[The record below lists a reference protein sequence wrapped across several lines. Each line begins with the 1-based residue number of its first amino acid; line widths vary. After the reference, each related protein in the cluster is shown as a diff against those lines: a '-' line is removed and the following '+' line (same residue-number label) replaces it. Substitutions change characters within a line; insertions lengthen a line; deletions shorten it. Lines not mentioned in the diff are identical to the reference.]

1 LRAYSEHRI
10 GKMQE
15 QEKHRNS
22 IGLHTE
28 NRGLKTKEFDDMKHS
43 EYRNI
48 YNTGILQSSNLIDY
62 NLIQQ

>member
-1 LRAYSEHRI
+1 
-10 GKMQE
+10 MQE

-43 EYRNI
+43 EYRNT
-48 YNTGILQSSNLIDY
+48 YNTRILQSSNLIDY
-62 NLIQQ
+62 NLIKQ